1 MVIVASGNSI
11 TMSLYHDKQEK
22 EQVGWLEYLQQNK
35 RNEQGLKKKSTK
47 QIDKLNWNK
56 VIETCQ
62 HANVEQESWHGTIV
76 LFGAKYVN
84 KEHNIVWSL

>member
-1 MVIVASGNSI
+1 MMVIVASGNSI

-47 QIDKLNWNK
+47 QIDKLN
-56 VIETCQ
+56 
-62 HANVEQESWHGTIV
+62 
-76 LFGAKYVN
+76 
-84 KEHNIVWSL
+84 